1 MSTIDKAGLKNGVTV
16 ITEQMHDA
24 LSTTVGIWVRNGS
37 RNEALKERGISH
49 FIEHMLFKGTQRR
62 TPLDIAGELEGVG
75 GVLNAFTG
83 REYTCYYAKVL
94 NKDLPLAVDLLSD
107 IVINSTF
114 DKGEL
119 DRERLVI
126 LQEIS
131 MVDDTPDDIVHDLFA
146 ANIWK
151 GHPLGRPVLGTEKTV
166 GGFTRDDLVEFYKR
180 RYFAGNMLVTVAGGA
195 KHKSVMK
202 LLKTAMA
209 GLDTGAGV
217 ESAEVLPPEPTKGV
231 KLVRKPLE
239 QVHLCMGLPVTSQVH
254 PDRYK
259 LYILNTLLGGGM
271 SSRLFQEIREKRGL
285 AYSVYSYLSLVRDAG
300 AFVIYAGTSAKDYK
314 KVINLILKELKTV
327 ASGDITRLEFNRA
340 KEQLKG
346 GMLLGLETSDSRMM
360 KLARDEIYYGRYV
373 LVQEV
378 VTAIDKLTIRQI
390 KATAAK
396 VFRPADMTLVS
407 IGKVTRRSLPASLK
421 NKTTQRVSK

>member
-1 MSTIDKAGLKNGVTV
+1 MSTIEKASLKNGVTV

-24 LSTTVGIWVRNGS
+24 LSTTVGIWVKNGS

-94 NKDLPLAVDLLSD
+94 NKDLPLAIDLLSD

-114 DKGEL
+114 DKEEL

-166 GGFTRDDLVEFYKR
+166 GGFTRDDVVDFYKR
-180 RYFAGNMLVTVAGGA
+180 RYFAENMLVTVAGGA
-195 KHKSVMK
+195 KHKNVMQ
-202 LLKTAMA
+202 LLKNAMA
-209 GLDTGAGV
+209 GLGSGADEG
-217 ESAEVLPPEPTKGV
+217 SALVTPPEPTKGV

-239 QVHLCMGLPVTSQVH
+239 QVHLCMGLPVTSQIH

-373 LVQEV
+373 PVQEV
-378 VTAIDKLTIRQI
+378 VAAIDKLTIRQV

-407 IGKVTRRSLPASLK
+407 IGKVTRRNLPVSLK
-421 NKTTQRVSK
+421 NKTTQRISK

>member
-1 MSTIDKAGLKNGVTV
+1 MSTIEKASLKNGVTV
-16 ITEQMHDA
+16 ITEHMQDA
-24 LSTTVGIWVRNGS
+24 LSTTVGIWVKNGS
-37 RNEALKERGISH
+37 RYEALKERGISH
-49 FIEHMLFKGTQRR
+49 FIEHMLFKGTERR

-75 GVLNAFTG
+75 GILNAFTG

-94 NKDLPLAVDLLSD
+94 NKDLPLAIDLLSD

-114 DKGEL
+114 DKEEL

-166 GGFTRDDLVEFYKR
+166 GGFTRDDVIEFYKR
-180 RYFAGNMLVTVAGGA
+180 RYFAGNMLVTVAGGTS
-195 KHKSVMK
+195 HKSVMK

-209 GLDTGAGV
+209 GVGTDAGIV
-217 ESAEVLPPEPTKGV
+217 ETTPPEPTKGV
-231 KLVRKPLE
+231 KLVKKPLE

-259 LYILNTLLGGGM
+259 LYILNTLIGGGM

-300 AFVIYAGTSAKDYK
+300 AFVVYAGTSAKDYK
-314 KVINLILKELKTV
+314 KVINLILKELKAV

-360 KLARDEIYYGRYV
+360 KLARDEIYYGRYIP
-373 LVQEV
+373 VQEV
-378 VTAIDKLTIRQI
+378 VTAIDKLTIRQV

-421 NKTTQRVSK
+421 NKTTQRISK

>member
-1 MSTIDKAGLKNGVTV
+1 MSTIEKASLENGVTV

-24 LSTTVGIWVRNGS
+24 LSTTVGIWVKNGS
-37 RNEALKERGISH
+37 RNEALKDRGISH
-49 FIEHMLFKGTQRR
+49 FIEHMLFKGTERR

-94 NKDLPLAVDLLSD
+94 NKDLPLAIDLLSD

-166 GGFTRDDLVEFYKR
+166 GAFTRDNVVEFYKR
-180 RYFAGNMLVTVAGGA
+180 RYFAENMLVTVAGGTSP
-195 KHKSVMK
+195 KCVMK
-202 LLKTAMA
+202 LLKVAMA
-209 GLDTGAGV
+209 GVGSGNDD
-217 ESAEVLPPEPTKGV
+217 SAKTTPPEPTKGI

-239 QVHLCMGLPVTSQVH
+239 QVHLCMGLPVTSQTH

-373 LVQEV
+373 PVKEV
-378 VTAIDKLTIRQI
+378 VEAIDKLTIRQI

-421 NKTTQRVSK
+421 NKTTQRISK